1 MTHTTSYHYMCF
13 AVLKHPEAR
22 KRRPIPVLWH
32 IMRCVS
38 KAYIY
43 IYTYI
48 YIYIY
53 IYIYTYIYIYIYIY
67 IHTHIHRHIHKYIHW
82 ICLCYKWYV
91 HISSSTYIYIY
102 IYIIGILQFGY
113 QSFSRELRF
122 RKLAQRLRAQWPRS
136 AALWGR
142 PLPPR
147 ATDLRRRSSLSE
159 YGARPWAM
167 LGHVLHEIMVNLE
180 DSKGFHGIFHDFSA
194 IWSVSMGSYRI

>member
-22 KRRPIPVLWH
+22 KRRPMPVLWH

-43 IYTYI
+43 IYI
-48 YIYIY
+48 H
-53 IYIYTYIYIYIYIY
+53 
-67 IHTHIHRHIHKYIHW
+67 IHTHIHTHIQRHIHKYIHW

-91 HISSSTYIYIY
+91 HISSYTYIYIY
-102 IYIIGILQFGY
+102 IHIIIGILQFSY

-122 RKLAQRLRAQWPRS
+122 RKLAQRLRAPWPGS

-147 ATDLRRRSSLSE
+147 ATDLRRRSSLWE
-159 YGARPWAM
+159 YG
-167 LGHVLHEIMVNLE
+167 GHGPCCACEIMVNLE
-180 DSKGFHGIFHDFSA
+180 DSKGFHGIFHDFNNS
-194 IWSVSMGSYRI
+194 IWSTSMGSYRI